1 MGMNPVI
8 IENPTPTTTLASP
21 PTFYDI
27 TIIFGVIGVI
37 SSRDTVTLSPFHL
50 WNFKN
55 TSI

>member
-21 PTFYDI
+21 TTFYDNP
-27 TIIFGVIGVI
+27 IIFGVIGVI